1 MKHNFKRF
9 LSLVVA
15 MVMVFGM
22 LPMNVFA
29 TEGEAAAPITG
40 TITEDTVWNDGDV
53 IGGVTISGNV
63 KITVNGTVTVN
74 GTIRLSPDSISN
86 VTFEGGK
93 LIRAKDFT
101 GQMFYAEGVS
111 SNFQNLTFNNI
122 ILDGGAV
129 WTGDVDKTLNRGT
142 TNEGV
147 KATGSVLYMV
157 YANAELNNS
166 ILQNHDDSTGEKAN
180 AVFLRYYST
189 IEFNDSVVKDNY
201 SSSGYYSGGV
211 VTVCQGG
218 TVKTNNTEVCGNAGP
233 QGGFFG
239 VSSTGSYGGICEV
252 YNSKF
257 HNNYSD
263 AGAVFDMQCNSKI
276 GYLLIDGCEFYENA
290 SEKGLIYEHAY
301 SRPVIIKDS
310 TFRNNECAVWD
321 CHADPVLDLSG
332 KIVIEKDADYTKYLY
347 ETALGVGGPLEEG
360 AVIPVSDASYAKLMA
375 NSGYLMTEVAID
387 NYYNSTSKYTI
398 QTSDMEK
405 MVWNNPNN
413 LVLIKTDVN
422 GDGMLDVVP
431 ASAATTT
438 TVLLNENFQK
448 STVTAEQ
455 DVSDVVKNVPV
466 AVWFHEGFYF
476 TGWAENANG
485 TAKYSN
491 KNTAAIYEEG
501 TNLYATWKMQPLEL
515 KLSRADDSDPYCNTL
530 KITIGNKNTE
540 GKIAYTYQW
549 YQDDVAI
556 EGATDDEYTISE
568 TATYKCVVTASAEGF
583 DTISGEKSAS
593 ASYKVSPKIY
603 VAEVNGKQFE
613 TLSEAVAAANAIEGG
628 ATVKLLKNV
637 TLGEKLTIS
646 GNVTIEGE
654 YTITRDDSYAG
665 TLFEVPAGATLTL
678 DGKLVIDGGNNWT
691 LNKNVYDSNL
701 ANGVKGTKRA
711 DVLTAEANAPKTT
724 AAMFVVN
731 GTVNANKVTIQNSY
745 SDKDSNG
752 GDSTIFKLTG
762 TASLTMTGAT
772 IKHIATGGANAVVY
786 MKENTSWIIN
796 EGTLID
802 DTFAGRNGG
811 VSRIDGNARIV
822 MNGGT
827 ISNSRGINVNGTVF
841 MFCNKTTFEMNGG
854 TICGN
859 SGLCGANNG
868 RLAPVY
874 LHDSSSMTMTG
885 GNICHNT
892 GYLFSGIDIATANA
906 KLTISDGNVY
916 GNETISN
923 KYNYDDVAPGG
934 HTTITGGWY
943 SQDVTEWCAEDYFCV
958 LEYNAEIG
966 KELYHVV
973 DKLTVTVTVNDVTYV
988 EGNEVPSYG
997 YTTNV
1002 KCPELDI
1009 TYTVDGDVINAT
1021 VTEMDGYEFTVVP
1034 GKLTV
1039 QKALI
1044 RVDVSKPKEQ
1054 KFFVSLQEAL
1064 DFAAAQTVAC
1074 NVFLLDNITVTEPIV
1089 YTDTKADNVEL
1100 QSIKTG
1106 KNTYTLTSTCD
1117 EALFT
1122 VNGNCRFSIK
1132 NLVINAKGDAFYVN
1146 SGSLTLQG
1154 AYQGKQEL
1162 YVTSETGNCVYV
1174 RGGSVSIRS
1183 NVYLTANGEYPAIQG
1198 NGNYV
1203 GNVSFGDWIAS
1214 DPGVPQV
1221 SAPNSDMAIYW
1232 PGNGNLTIDYGVF
1245 TGDTAVYAKSGKIT
1259 INGGEFYGT
1268 GEKKDFVHSSNGA
1281 SATGD
1286 ALVIENCKDAAYETP
1301 VVSITGG
1308 TFTSKNA
1315 KSVAVYNCN
1324 ESTKVEKFISGGFFN
1339 VEPDAELPIE
1349 GYGAKRYSKS
1359 LWTVGPMT
1367 GTITVDG
1374 VWFAG
1379 WDEAETAFV
1388 QDCVIKLYGDVFN
1401 TGDCK
1406 ALSGKGN
1413 VTLDL
1418 NGYTLSTPT
1427 KGVNTIWVS
1436 NKTVLNVIDSTGGGK
1451 IAMGS
1456 MSYPL
1461 NAYTNGK
1468 VIFAEG
1474 IQFIGSLQST
1484 NGSGSFF
1491 FGETELLGANGIF
1504 QTNGKTAR
1512 IGIQE
1517 NGDWTVSIGT
1527 LTMTADYALADNT
1540 LTINKGYSINLNGNN
1555 LTAKNISVF
1564 GNLIDTADGVGA
1576 VTAEKLWFNGHNNG
1590 GYLPLKDEAVGGYRL
1605 FATELVNKGG
1615 REQTATFVK
1624 FGFTVK
1630 LNKTNAY
1637 ELLDKAAQN
1646 GMLTAN
1652 ASWTAAGETEEKS
1665 FEYSENALRN
1675 HAIAA
1680 LAQLEAGKTV
1690 TSTMILNIYGQT
1702 PLTSGDQVT
1711 GYAELSTDT
1720 GVVIGSET
1728 VTYTKN

>member
-29 TEGEAAAPITG
+29 TEGEPAAA
-40 TITEDTVWNDGDV
+40 
-53 IGGVTISGNV
+53 
-63 KITVNGTVTVN
+63 
-74 GTIRLSPDSISN
+74 
-86 VTFEGGK
+86 
-93 LIRAKDFT
+93 
-101 GQMFYAEGVS
+101 
-111 SNFQNLTFNNI
+111 
-122 ILDGGAV
+122 
-129 WTGDVDKTLNRGT
+129 
-142 TNEGV
+142 
-147 KATGSVLYMV
+147 
-157 YANAELNNS
+157 
-166 ILQNHDDSTGEKAN
+166 
-180 AVFLRYYST
+180 
-189 IEFNDSVVKDNY
+189 
-201 SSSGYYSGGV
+201 
-211 VTVCQGG
+211 
-218 TVKTNNTEVCGNAGP
+218 
-233 QGGFFG
+233 
-239 VSSTGSYGGICEV
+239 
-252 YNSKF
+252 
-257 HNNYSD
+257 
-263 AGAVFDMQCNSKI
+263 
-276 GYLLIDGCEFYENA
+276 
-290 SEKGLIYEHAY
+290 
-301 SRPVIIKDS
+301 
-310 TFRNNECAVWD
+310 
-321 CHADPVLDLSG
+321 
-332 KIVIEKDADYTKYLY
+332 
-347 ETALGVGGPLEEG
+347 
-360 AVIPVSDASYAKLMA
+360 
-375 NSGYLMTEVAID
+375 
-387 NYYNSTSKYTI
+387 
-398 QTSDMEK
+398 
-405 MVWNNPNN
+405 
-413 LVLIKTDVN
+413 
-422 GDGMLDVVP
+422 
-431 ASAATTT
+431 
-438 TVLLNENFQK
+438 
-448 STVTAEQ
+448 
-455 DVSDVVKNVPV
+455 
-466 AVWFHEGFYF
+466 
-476 TGWAENANG
+476 
-485 TAKYSN
+485 
-491 KNTAAIYEEG
+491 
-501 TNLYATWKMQPLEL
+501 
-515 KLSRADDSDPYCNTL
+515 
-530 KITIGNKNTE
+530 
-540 GKIAYTYQW
+540 
-549 YQDDVAI
+549 
-556 EGATDDEYTISE
+556 
-568 TATYKCVVTASAEGF
+568 
-583 DTISGEKSAS
+583 
-593 ASYKVSPKIY
+593 
-603 VAEVNGKQFE
+603 VAEVDSVQYA
-613 TLSEAVAAANAIEGG
+613 TLKEAVEAANKLDA
-628 ATVKLLKNV
+628 ATVIMLADV

-646 GNVTIEGE
+646 GNVTIKGK
-654 YTITRDDSYAG
+654 YTITRADDYTD
-665 TLFEVPAGATLTL
+665 TLFTVNKGAELTL
-678 DGKLVIDGGNNWT
+678 DGGLTIDGGNEWVYTKGTPELDMANGDGTKVADHITPAEGGVNATAHLIVNKGT
-691 LNKNVYDSNL
+691 LN
-701 ANGVKGTKRA
+701 
-711 DVLTAEANAPKTT
+711 
-724 AAMFVVN
+724 
-731 GTVNANKVTIQNSY
+731 VNAVTIENSY
-745 SDKDSNG
+745 STNG
-752 GDSTIFKLTG
+752 VSVIDAGANSVTTID
-762 TASLTMTGAT
+762 GAT
-772 IKHIATGGANAVVY
+772 IQKVAANRSGAVAYIGGSDAVLTIKGDTRITGNFGIGNGG
-786 MKENTSWIIN
+786 IIQN
-796 EGTLID
+796 YGQGTTVNMEGGSIDHNHVGKSGTLY
-802 DTFAGRNGG
+802 A
-811 VSRIDGNARIV
+811 SYSGNASKINTFNMSGGIITENV
-822 MNGGT
+822 MEGYG
-827 ISNSRGINVNGTVF
+827 
-841 MFCNKTTFEMNGG
+841 
-854 TICGN
+854 
-859 SGLCGANNG
+859 
-868 RLAPVY
+868 PVY
-874 LHDSSSMTMTG
+874 IHTKTVWNMTG
-885 GNICHNT
+885 GEISYNT
-892 GYLFSGIDIATANA
+892 SYLPNYVRNDNPAGTMSGGKIVYNTVAGVDYSNGYYVTHPDLRLNGKT
-906 KLTISDGNVY
+906 G
-916 GNETISN
+916 
-923 KYNYDDVAPGG
+923 
-934 HTTITGGWY
+934 ITGGWY
-943 SQDVTEWCAEDYFCV
+943 SQDVTEWCAEGYFCV

-1009 TYTVDGDVINAT
+1009 TYTVEGDVINAT
-1021 VTEMDGYEFTVVP
+1021 VAAMDDYEFTVVP

-1039 QKALI
+1039 QKALV

-1064 DFAAAQTVAC
+1064 DFATAQTVGC
-1074 NVFLLDNITVTEPIV
+1074 NVFILDNITVTEPIV

-1122 VNGNCRFSIK
+1122 VNGGRFAVK
-1132 NLVINAKGDAFYVN
+1132 NLNINAKGDAFYVN

-1174 RGGSVSIRS
+1174 RGGSVSIRG

-1203 GNVSFGDWIAS
+1203 GNVTFGDWIAA
-1214 DPGVPQV
+1214 DPGEPQV

-1232 PGNGNLTIDYGVF
+1232 PGNGNLTIGYGVF

-1259 INGGEFYGT
+1259 ITGGEFYGT

-1308 TFTSKNA
+1308 TFISDNA

-1324 ESTKVEKFISGGFFN
+1324 ESTKVEKFISGGYFN

-1349 GYGAKRYSKS
+1349 GYGAKRYSRN

-1374 VWFAG
+1374 VWFAS

-1564 GNLIDTADGVGA
+1564 GNLIDTADGVGT

-1690 TSTMILNIYGQT
+1690 TSTMILNIYGET
-1702 PLTSGDQVT
+1702 ALTSGDQVT

>member
-15 MVMVFGM
+15 LVMVFGM
-22 LPMNVFA
+22 FPMNVFA

-40 TITEDTVWNDGDV
+40 TITEDTVWSNGDV
-53 IGGVTISGNV
+53 IGNVTIAGDV
-63 KITVNGTVTVN
+63 TITVNGTVSVV
-74 GTIRLSPDSISN
+74 GTIKLNPDAICN
-86 VTFEGGK
+86 VTFNGENDAK
-93 LIRAKDFT
+93 LIRDASFT

-111 SNFQNLTFNNI
+111 GNFQNLTFNKI
-122 ILDGGAV
+122 TLDGGAV
-129 WTGDVDKTLNRGT
+129 WTGVVDKTLNRGT

-189 IEFNDSVVKDNY
+189 IEFNGSVVKDNY

-211 VTVCQGG
+211 VTVRQGG

-252 YNSKF
+252 YDSKF

-276 GYLLIDGCEFYENA
+276 GYLLIDGCEFYEND
-290 SEKGLIYEHAY
+290 SKQGLIYEHAY

-332 KIVIEKDADYTKYLY
+332 KIVIEENADYTKYLY

-387 NYYNSTSKYTI
+387 NYYNATSKYTI
-398 QTSDMEK
+398 QTSDMKK
-405 MVWNNPNN
+405 MVWNNPNK

-438 TVLLNENFQK
+438 TVLLNENFQN
-448 STVTAEQ
+448 STETAEQ
-455 DVSDVVKNVPV
+455 YVSDVVKNVPV

-476 TGWAENANG
+476 TGWAEDANG

-491 KNTAAIYEEG
+491 KNTAAIYEDG

-530 KITIGNKNTE
+530 KITIVNKNIK

-593 ASYKVSPKIY
+593 ASYKVAPKIY

-646 GNVTIEGE
+646 GNVTIEGK
-654 YTITRDDSYAG
+654 YTITRADDYTD
-665 TLFEVPAGATLTL
+665 TLFTVNKGAELTL
-678 DGKLVIDGGNNWT
+678 DGGLVIDGGNEWSVDMGAY
-691 LNKNVYDSNL
+691 NKAL
-701 ANGVKGTKRA
+701 AETTKGTFA
-711 DVLTAEANAPKTT
+711 NYVTPEEGGVAATAP
-724 AAMFVVN
+724 MFSVS
-731 GTVNANKVTIQNSY
+731 GTVNANDVTIQNVYKNS
-745 SDKDSNG
+745 G
-752 GDSTIFKLTG
+752 TG
-762 TASLTMTGAT
+762 VFD
-772 IKHIATGGANAVVY
+772 IKANAVLN
-786 MKENTSWIIN
+786 MKSATIRHIAANGSNAVAYLTNGSVWTIN

-802 DTFAGRNGG
+802 GNFGGGNGG
-811 VSRIDGNARIV
+811 LCRNDSGLIV

-827 ISNSRGINVNGTVF
+827 IQNSMDANGNGSVF
-841 MFCNKTTFEMNGG
+841 MMYGGTFEMNGG
-854 TICGN
+854 TICSNTATNGVQ
-859 SGLCGANNG
+859 NG
-868 RLAPVY
+868 RNSAVY
-874 LHDSSSMTMTG
+874 LHSNGKMTMTG
-885 GNICHNT
+885 GSICHNT
-892 GYLFSGIDIATANA
+892 GTSFGGIDTYKGSAA
-906 KLTISDGNVY
+906 LTITGGMVYDNVSIDGWTRHDVNMI
-916 GNETISN
+916 GNTAIS
-923 KYNYDDVAPGG
+923 
-934 HTTITGGWY
+934 GGWY
-943 SQDVTEWCAEDYFCV
+943 SQDVTEWCAEGYFCV

-1009 TYTVDGDVINAT
+1009 TYTVEGDVINAT
-1021 VTEMDGYEFTVVP
+1021 VAAKDDYEFTVVP

-1174 RGGSVSIRS
+1174 RGGSVSIRG

-1203 GNVSFGDWIAS
+1203 GNVTFGDWIAA
-1214 DPGVPQV
+1214 DPGEPQV

-1232 PGNGNLTIDYGVF
+1232 PGNGNLTIGYGVF

-1259 INGGEFYGT
+1259 ITGGEFYGN
-1268 GEKKDFVHSSNGA
+1268 GEAKAFVHSSNGA
-1281 SATGD
+1281 YATGD
-1286 ALVIENCKDAAYETP
+1286 ALVIENCKDTAYETP
-1301 VVSITGG
+1301 VVSISGG
-1308 TFTSKNA
+1308 TFTSENA

-1324 ESTKVEKFISGGFFN
+1324 ESTKVEKFISGGYFN

-1349 GYGAKRYSKS
+1349 GYESKRYSRS
-1359 LWTVGPMT
+1359 LWTVGPVK

-1388 QDCVIKLYGDVFN
+1388 QDCIIKLYGDVFN

-1468 VIFAEG
+1468 VIFAKG

-1517 NGDWTVSIGT
+1517 NGDWAVTIGS
-1527 LTMTADYALADNT
+1527 LTMTDNFALTDNT
-1540 LTINKGYSINLNGNN
+1540 LNVNKNCSINLNGND

-1564 GNLIDTADGVGA
+1564 GNLIDTADGVGT

-1590 GYLPLKDEAVGGYRL
+1590 GYLPLADGEVYRL
-1605 FATELVNKGG
+1605 FATELDNRGVREDNENQITVGLTVRFTNIDAYMLMMDSVVKGTV
-1615 REQTATFVK
+1615 QTTTSYEADGVMNSFDIDFSAGK
-1624 FGFTVK
+1624 IK
-1630 LNKTNAY
+1630 EHLQNAY
-1637 ELLDKAAQN
+1637 DQMAEGGYD
-1646 GMLTAN
+1646 
-1652 ASWTAAGETEEKS
+1652 SVI
-1665 FEYSENALRN
+1665 NALER
-1675 HAIAA
+1675 IIK
-1680 LAQLEAGKTV
+1680 G
-1690 TSTMILNIYGQT
+1690 I
-1702 PLTSGDQVT
+1702 
-1711 GYAELSTDT
+1711 AELASGTEIDT
-1720 GVVIGSET
+1720 YGELSSDTNVVITSDT
-1728 VTYTKN
+1728 VTYTKP

>member
-1 MKHNFKRF
+1 
-9 LSLVVA
+9 
-15 MVMVFGM
+15 
-22 LPMNVFA
+22 
-29 TEGEAAAPITG
+29 
-40 TITEDTVWNDGDV
+40 
-53 IGGVTISGNV
+53 
-63 KITVNGTVTVN
+63 
-74 GTIRLSPDSISN
+74 
-86 VTFEGGK
+86 
-93 LIRAKDFT
+93 
-101 GQMFYAEGVS
+101 
-111 SNFQNLTFNNI
+111 
-122 ILDGGAV
+122 
-129 WTGDVDKTLNRGT
+129 
-142 TNEGV
+142 
-147 KATGSVLYMV
+147 
-157 YANAELNNS
+157 
-166 ILQNHDDSTGEKAN
+166 
-180 AVFLRYYST
+180 
-189 IEFNDSVVKDNY
+189 
-201 SSSGYYSGGV
+201 
-211 VTVCQGG
+211 
-218 TVKTNNTEVCGNAGP
+218 
-233 QGGFFG
+233 
-239 VSSTGSYGGICEV
+239 
-252 YNSKF
+252 
-257 HNNYSD
+257 
-263 AGAVFDMQCNSKI
+263 
-276 GYLLIDGCEFYENA
+276 
-290 SEKGLIYEHAY
+290 
-301 SRPVIIKDS
+301 
-310 TFRNNECAVWD
+310 
-321 CHADPVLDLSG
+321 
-332 KIVIEKDADYTKYLY
+332 
-347 ETALGVGGPLEEG
+347 
-360 AVIPVSDASYAKLMA
+360 
-375 NSGYLMTEVAID
+375 
-387 NYYNSTSKYTI
+387 
-398 QTSDMEK
+398 
-405 MVWNNPNN
+405 
-413 LVLIKTDVN
+413 
-422 GDGMLDVVP
+422 
-431 ASAATTT
+431 
-438 TVLLNENFQK
+438 
-448 STVTAEQ
+448 
-455 DVSDVVKNVPV
+455 
-466 AVWFHEGFYF
+466 
-476 TGWAENANG
+476 
-485 TAKYSN
+485 
-491 KNTAAIYEEG
+491 
-501 TNLYATWKMQPLEL
+501 
-515 KLSRADDSDPYCNTL
+515 
-530 KITIGNKNTE
+530 
-540 GKIAYTYQW
+540 
-549 YQDDVAI
+549 
-556 EGATDDEYTISE
+556 
-568 TATYKCVVTASAEGF
+568 
-583 DTISGEKSAS
+583 
-593 ASYKVSPKIY
+593 
-603 VAEVNGKQFE
+603 
-613 TLSEAVAAANAIEGG
+613 
-628 ATVKLLKNV
+628 
-637 TLGEKLTIS
+637 
-646 GNVTIEGE
+646 
-654 YTITRDDSYAG
+654 
-665 TLFEVPAGATLTL
+665 
-678 DGKLVIDGGNNWT
+678 
-691 LNKNVYDSNL
+691 
-701 ANGVKGTKRA
+701 
-711 DVLTAEANAPKTT
+711 
-724 AAMFVVN
+724 
-731 GTVNANKVTIQNSY
+731 
-745 SDKDSNG
+745 
-752 GDSTIFKLTG
+752 
-762 TASLTMTGAT
+762 
-772 IKHIATGGANAVVY
+772 
-786 MKENTSWIIN
+786 
-796 EGTLID
+796 
-802 DTFAGRNGG
+802 
-811 VSRIDGNARIV
+811 
-822 MNGGT
+822 
-827 ISNSRGINVNGTVF
+827 
-841 MFCNKTTFEMNGG
+841 MNGG
-854 TICGN
+854 TICSNTATNGVQ
-859 SGLCGANNG
+859 NG
-868 RLAPVY
+868 RNSAVY
-874 LHDSSSMTMTG
+874 LHSNGKMTMTG
-885 GNICHNT
+885 GSICHNT
-892 GYLFSGIDIATANA
+892 GTSFGGIDTYKGSAA
-906 KLTISDGNVY
+906 LTITGGMVYDNVSIDGWTRHDVNMI
-916 GNETISN
+916 GNTAIS
-923 KYNYDDVAPGG
+923 
-934 HTTITGGWY
+934 GGWY
-943 SQDVTEWCAEDYFCV
+943 SQNVTEYCAEGYTAIK
-958 LEYNAEIG
+958 EYNEDL
-966 KELYHVV
+966 KQELYHVV
-973 DKLTVTVTVNDVTYV
+973 DYIAWVKAQLLAGNDVKLIQDIKIDDYSYVNALKLPSNGNGKYDERHGNGAVFHVTKPGVVLDLNGYDIIWDAHDEAYCNARQVSLFMVTATGVEGETAELNIVDSAGGSKVEVYGMASGLYSVCVGAKGTIEGGTWTNYPCGTCGASNIFLYPSHGGELYITGGTFEQKDSEHLLGWNGSSKETTNNGVGSDQDESLFSITGGTFVGQNPELTKFFDTAYGGKESTINAVAEGYKAIEVKENVWVVNPFVSVTVTVNDVTYV
-988 EGNEVPSYG
+988 EGNPVPTEFT
-997 YTTNV
+997 YTTDV
-1002 KCPELDI
+1002 ECPKLDI

-1021 VTEMDGYEFTVVP
+1021 VTEMDGYKFTVVP
-1034 GKLTV
+1034 GKLV
-1039 QKALI
+1039 KEKALV
-1044 RVDVSKPKEQ
+1044 RVDVSKSKEQ

-1122 VNGNCRFSIK
+1122 VNGGRFAVK
-1132 NLVINAKGDAFYVN
+1132 NLNINAKGDAFYVN

-1174 RGGSVSIRS
+1174 RGGSVSIRG

-1203 GNVSFGDWIAS
+1203 GNVTFGDWIAA
-1214 DPGVPQV
+1214 DPGEPQV

-1232 PGNGNLTIDYGVF
+1232 PGNGNLTIGYGVF

-1259 INGGEFYGT
+1259 ITGGKFYGN
-1268 GEKKDFVHSSNGA
+1268 GEAKAFVHSSNGA
-1281 SATGD
+1281 YATGD

-1308 TFTSKNA
+1308 TFISDNA

-1349 GYGAKRYSKS
+1349 GYGAKRYSRN

-1374 VWFAG
+1374 VWFAS

-1468 VIFAEG
+1468 VIFAKG

-1517 NGDWTVSIGT
+1517 NGDWAVTIGS
-1527 LTMTADYALADNT
+1527 LTMTDNFALTDNT
-1540 LTINKGYSINLNGNN
+1540 LNVNKNCSINLNGND

-1564 GNLIDTADGVGA
+1564 GNLIDTADGVGT

-1690 TSTMILNIYGQT
+1690 TSTMILNIYGET
-1702 PLTSGDQVT
+1702 ALTSGDQVT